1 MEEEKLVRLA
11 WQPLLRLEEP
21 FAGEERTL
29 GCFFGWVRG
38 EGGWGG
44 GSWITLKSTS
54 FKAAASRVR
63 RSEGGLCGGL
73 YSIDARPHLT
83 ELVAEH
89 ESLSLSLGA
98 SEFLFLSRIGEGS
111 RCFFRFFSPFY
122 CFFFFIRYGNY
133 ERRTSFVLLE
143 DARRAK
149 YANIERRTTKTEGE
163 KRRKEYV
170 GTLARDFYAVVRACK
185 I

>member
-1 MEEEKLVRLA
+1 M
-11 WQPLLRLEEP
+11 
-21 FAGEERTL
+21 
-29 GCFFGWVRG
+29 
-38 EGGWGG
+38 
-44 GSWITLKSTS
+44 KSTS

-89 ESLSLSLGA
+89 ESLFLSLG
-98 SEFLFLSRIGEGS
+98 EFLFVSRIGEGS